1 MGRMKRRGGSGVLL
15 AAMVIAA
22 IGGACGGSEGELPP
36 AVFPGEALVAQQTA
50 SGLTVS
56 VWSSPRTPAVGL
68 AVFQFA
74 FTDAAGAP
82 IDGLDVGVLPWM
94 PAHGHGG
101 STHPTA
107 TATAPGVF
115 LIQPVSFF
123 MSGAWELRTTI
134 GGERNDSV
142 TVDVDVQ

>member
-1 MGRMKRRGGSGVLL
+1 MGRDVAVLI
-15 AAMVIAA
+15 AIAA
-22 IGGACGGSEGELPP
+22 GAIGCGGGEGELPP
-36 AVFPGEALVAQQTA
+36 AVFPGEALVAAQTV

-56 VWSSPRTPAVGL
+56 VWSSPRPPTVGL
-68 AVFQFA
+68 AVFRFA

-82 IDGLDVGVLPWM
+82 VDGLAVDVLPWM

-115 LIQPVSFF
+115 LVEPVSFF

-142 TVDVDVQ
+142 TVDVDVE